1 MLNEDN
7 EKIELTPTQ
16 QNPGNAKPE
25 DFEVGNEG
33 NPGGGQYGDTPAE
46 RKKLMRERE
55 SKRRSPYKLTPDR
68 NTPDHPERPKTGSR
82 LK

>member
-1 MLNEDN
+1 MLNKDN

-25 DFEVGNEG
+25 DFEIGNEG

-46 RKKLMRERE
+46 RKIARARKQAQKPLQ
-55 SKRRSPYKLTPDR
+55 T
-68 NTPDHPERPKTGSR
+68 HTG
-82 LK
+82 